1 MNISDENVAVPASI
15 AKGAQECVGELRNIY
30 VRIQKMKV
38 EASRQGVM
46 KISHWK
52 VCVKNKVNLTL
63 KIGRFQPDLVR
74 KLVAAKDFTT
84 VSLKLRE
91 ELKNSSLVVLRKL
104 ERSF

>member
-74 KLVAAKDFTT
+74 KLVDF
-84 VSLKLRE
+84 
-91 ELKNSSLVVLRKL
+91 NQIWL
-104 ERSF
+104 ENWSQQRTLPQFP